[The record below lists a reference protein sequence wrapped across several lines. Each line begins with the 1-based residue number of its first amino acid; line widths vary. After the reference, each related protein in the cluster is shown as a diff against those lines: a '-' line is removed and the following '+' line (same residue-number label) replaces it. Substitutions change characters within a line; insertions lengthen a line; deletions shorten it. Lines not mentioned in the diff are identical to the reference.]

1 MNGGLLGSLG
11 VGRQDVVQVKEV
23 ACSRSNGLYPGFLS
37 GALGRIEVKWNSL
50 EVYVIW

>member
-23 ACSRSNGLYPGFLS
+23 ACSRSNLELS
-37 GALGRIEVKWNSL
+37 KDLIWESL
-50 EVYVIW
+50 PAAA